1 MLRVLPYIGAMDTAQ
16 PGVRQPNGDLVI
28 PARTAEA
35 LEQLLQQLHQDLAR
49 LHGQSIT
56 RPGEMETHDETAQR
70 QDSVDKLSASAGVS
84 PPTVVGRQ
92 MPDAHYLADTSELI
106 ERVQT
111 LSRLLFKEP

>member
-1 MLRVLPYIGAMDTAQ
+1 MDTTQ

-35 LEQLLQQLHQDLAR
+35 LEHLLLQLQHDLAR
-49 LHGQSIT
+49 LHGQVIT
-56 RPGEMETHDETAQR
+56 RPGEMETHQETAQR
-70 QDSVDKLSASAGVS
+70 QDSVDKLSASVGVP

-92 MPDAHYLADTSELI
+92 MPDAQYLADTSELI

-111 LSRLLFKEP
+111 LSRLLFNKP